1 MAPRALRDNMPE
13 PPISHGQP
21 RFGPS
26 RNAKSAVPMTI
37 NNLIESVGLSA
48 EELRRYLVAEIDEFL
63 AASDPAA
70 MEEEFGDALF
80 ALACMAWAHSGH
92 HYRLGLDAAEAKLRQ
107 RLRDHATLARRPRRY
122 ADERI
127 AEMEIGVVHFAL
139 GQFGG
144 QWHQFDPLHNGTVA
158 EVSLLTDA
166 PFGRPGTLTNH
177 CIVTFGDTD
186 ALTYDILYAAAT
198 TRSGNTIRCEIPNFM
213 FDRAKKQLKFAEFG
227 ELLALQVLAGIDGI
241 RLAPDAV
248 AHFHSWEAGFLA
260 ELPEFW
266 RRISTLK
273 TIFSPYLT
281 IGRLKTVFDAR
292 GGTGWTM
299 TPEELAVAA
308 HFERKLSEAC
318 MRVVLESSQDRD
330 FFMGWVH
337 RERLDVRSFART
349 RAASIG
355 RAPVRDGRLAFV
367 AGGRPV
373 REKGFVELCR
383 QFAQVRALGS
393 RPRARGHALH
403 PVPRAQSRQ
412 GRGLHRRDGA
422 RDRRR
427 RAGRGG
433 RHRAQGFDRRAA
445 APHRRG
451 LRAHRSVALRSL
463 RPHADLRDR
472 GESPGLRLVPRRHRR
487 ELEIARLRLRSRGR
501 WRPRPLREGMV

>member
-1 MAPRALRDNMPE
+1 
-13 PPISHGQP
+13 
-21 RFGPS
+21 
-26 RNAKSAVPMTI
+26 
-37 NNLIESVGLSA
+37 
-48 EELRRYLVAEIDEFL
+48 
-63 AASDPAA
+63 

-80 ALACMAWAHSGH
+80 ALVCMAWAHSGR
-92 HYRLGLDAAEAKLRQ
+92 HYHLGLDAAEAKLHQ
-107 RLRDHATLARRPRRY
+107 RLRDHATLTRRPRIY

-144 QWHQFDPLHNGTVA
+144 QWHTFDPLHNGTVA

-166 PFGRPGTLTNH
+166 PFGRPGALTNH
-177 CIVTFGDTD
+177 CIVTFADTD
-186 ALTYDILYAAAT
+186 ALTYEILFAAAT

-213 FDRAKKQLKFAEFG
+213 FTHAKKGLNFAEFG

-260 ELPEFW
+260 ESPAFW

-281 IGRLKTVFDAR
+281 TGRLKTVFDAR

-299 TPEELAVAA
+299 TPEELVVAA
-308 HFERKLSEAC
+308 RFERKLSEAC
-318 MRVVLESSQDRD
+318 MRVVLESSQDCE

-337 RERLDVRSFART
+337 RDRLDVRSYART

-355 RAPVRDGRLAFV
+355 RAPVRDGLLAFV

-383 QFAQVRALGS
+383 QFAQVRAW
-393 RPRARGHALH
+393 AA
-403 PVPRAQSRQ
+403 
-412 GRGLHRRDGA
+412 GRRLEATLSILCRERNRTKGADYIAEMEAAIAAGGLEGA
-422 RDRRR
+422 VAIEPKVSIEELRRR
-427 RAGRGG
+427 IGEASALIVPSLFDPYSLMPTYAIEVNRPSFISRHAGIAENVKSRDFV
-433 RHRAQGFDRRAA
+433 FDPEAD
-445 APHRRG
+445 G
-451 LRAHRSVALRSL
+451 DLVRSVRAWYEGQLTFDFELRFPSYL
-463 RPHADLRDR
+463 DLYLSK
-472 GESPGLRLVPRRHRR
+472 EPPPKW
-487 ELEIARLRLRSRGR
+487 E
-501 WRPRPLREGMV
+501 

>member
-1 MAPRALRDNMPE
+1 
-13 PPISHGQP
+13 
-21 RFGPS
+21 
-26 RNAKSAVPMTI
+26 MTI
-37 NNLIESVGLSA
+37 NYLIESVGLSA

-63 AASDPAA
+63 AASDPTA

-122 ADERI
+122 ADDRI
-127 AEMEIGVVHFAL
+127 AELEIGVVHFAL

-144 QWHQFDPLHNGTVA
+144 QWHQFDALHNGTVA

-213 FDRAKKQLKFAEFG
+213 FDCAKKRLKFAEFG

-241 RLAPDAV
+241 RLAADAV

-260 ELPEFW
+260 ESPAFW
-266 RRISTLK
+266 QRISTLK

-281 IGRLKTVFDAR
+281 VGRLKTVFDAR

-299 TPEELAVAA
+299 TPEELAIAA
-308 HFERKLSEAC
+308 HFERKLSEVC

-337 RERLDVRSFART
+337 RERLDVRSYART

-383 QFAQVRALGS
+383 QFIQVRAWAAGRDLEATLS
-393 RPRARGHALH
+393 ILCRERNRAKGAGYIAE
-403 PVPRAQSRQ
+403 VETAIAA
-412 GRGLHRRDGA
+412 GGLEGA
-422 RDRRR
+422 VAIEPKVSIDELRRR
-427 RAGRGG
+427 IGEASALIVPSLYDPYGLMPTYAIEVDRPAFVSCHAGIAENLKSRDFV
-433 RHRAQGFDRRAA
+433 FDPEAD
-445 APHRRG
+445 G
-451 LRAHRSVALRSL
+451 DLVRSVRAWYEG
-463 RPHADLRDR
+463 DLTFEF
-472 GESPGLRLVPRRHRR
+472 ESRFPSYLDLYLSK
-487 ELEIARLRLRSRGR
+487 E
-501 WRPRPLREGMV
+501 PRPTWE